1 MYIFP
6 TLQVEDDGIYY
17 IYTGKRDEME
27 KKDPLLRRVEISSSK
42 SMGAFFSDRATTDSI
57 NIFRHTMGPKR
68 YLI

>member
-1 MYIFP
+1 MM
-6 TLQVEDDGIYY
+6 V
-17 IYTGKRDEME
+17 YTGKRDEME